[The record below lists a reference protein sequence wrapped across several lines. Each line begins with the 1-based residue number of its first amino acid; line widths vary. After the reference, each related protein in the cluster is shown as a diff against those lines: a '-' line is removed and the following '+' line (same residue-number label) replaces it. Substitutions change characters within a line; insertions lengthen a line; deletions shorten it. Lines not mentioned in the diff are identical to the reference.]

1 MRRLA
6 WFSGGAC
13 GAMLLFACAFPP
25 AWCCAAAAV
34 LLAGTA
40 AGALFPRTRPIG
52 RRAAALSLGFC
63 LGLGWAWLDD
73 QKNTVPLERFD
84 GSALLVEATAR
95 EASRETGYGT
105 ATTVELPLNGVLCR
119 AVLYGGHDLRL
130 HPGERVTG
138 EMRVERTG
146 AKRGEDGLS
155 YGARGLDLRL
165 YLKGNPT
172 VTGVEKLPVRFWP
185 AALAETLKNQLSI
198 LLPGPERGFAVALL
212 TGDRS
217 ELSDSLYDD
226 MALAGT
232 RHIVAV
238 SGMHVGILAGF
249 LLLLRRR
256 RLAAFAGLPLL
267 LCFGLCVGLSAPVA
281 RAIIM
286 QAFLLFAPVLGRE
299 NDPPTSLLAALLI
312 VLLPNPRAIL
322 DVGLQLSFASAAGI
336 LLFSERI
343 LKAMW
348 TSRWCRPFRERPGR
362 LSGAARTVLSG
373 VAASLSVIPLTLP
386 LQLYYFELFSL
397 VTPLSSALLVPL
409 LPLAFTLSVFG
420 SLASLLWLP
429 LGTLLA
435 WPLGWLLRACAAL
448 TRLLAGLPFAAV
460 SSRNPYLLIFLT
472 GLYAVT
478 LCLLAGGRSGR
489 PGLAGWALA
498 GLFVLCVFLSAYE
511 SDRAALSMT
520 VLDVGQGQCVC
531 FQSGGRA
538 ALYDCGG
545 ERDPAETAVQFLQ
558 GSGHRRVDF
567 LAVSHYDADHAGG
580 VPRLLRRLR
589 VGTLYLP
596 ETPDESGMKAE
607 LVEAAEREGC
617 EVRFVTEDLTLPFG
631 GAMACL
637 YAPVRE
643 GEGNDASVA
652 ARFAYGDFD
661 VLLTGDMGV
670 AAEKKLIYDHR
681 LQPVEVM
688 VAGHHGSA
696 TSTGTGLLNSL
707 LPRLVVISA
716 GEDNPY
722 GHPAQE
728 TLDRIAKTGAL
739 VYRTDQCGNITVRC
753 RPSAPVR

>member
-6 WFSGGAC
+6 WFAGGAC
-13 GAMLLFACAFPP
+13 GAMLFFACAFPL

-34 LLAGTA
+34 LLTGA
-40 AGALFPRTRPIG
+40 AVSALFPRTRPAG

-63 LGLGWAWLDD
+63 LGLGWAWVDH
-73 QKNTVPLERFD
+73 QKNAVPLEPFD
-84 GSALLVEATAR
+84 GATLLLEATAR
-95 EASRETGYGT
+95 EGSKETGYGT
-105 ATTVELPLNGVLCR
+105 ATTVELTLNGVGCR
-119 AVLYGGHDLRL
+119 AVLYGGYDLRL
-130 HPGERVTG
+130 RPGDRVAGEVRIEKTG
-138 EMRVERTG
+138 G
-146 AKRGEDGLS
+146 KWGEDGLT

-165 YLKGNPT
+165 YLRGKPT
-172 VTGVEKLPVRFWP
+172 VTGAEKLLVRFWP
-185 AALAETLKNQLSI
+185 PVLAETLKNQLSI
-198 LLPGPERGFAVALL
+198 LLSGPELGFETALL

-217 ELSDSLYDD
+217 KLPDELYDD

-256 RLAAFAGLPLL
+256 RLAALVGLPLL
-267 LCFGLCVGLSAPVA
+267 VCFGLCVGLSASVV
-281 RAIIM
+281 RAVVM
-286 QAFLLFAPVLGRE
+286 QAFLLLAPVFGRE
-299 NDPPTSLLAALLI
+299 NDPPTSLLTALLV
-312 VLLPNPRAIL
+312 VLLPNPRAIA

-343 LKAMW
+343 LQAMW
-348 TSRWCRPFRERPGR
+348 ESRWCRPFRARRGR
-362 LSGAARTVLSG
+362 LSGAARVVLSS
-373 VAASLSVIPLTLP
+373 VAASVSVIPLTLP
-386 LQLYYFELFSL
+386 LQLYYFNLFSL
-397 VTPLSSALLVPL
+397 VSPLSAALLVPL
-409 LPLAFTLSVFG
+409 LPLAFTLG
-420 SLASLLWLP
+420 ILASLASLLWLP

-435 WPLGWLLRACAAL
+435 WPLGWLLRACVAL
-448 TRLLAGLPFAAV
+448 TRLLAGIPFAAV
-460 SSRNPYLLIFLT
+460 SSRNPYLLIFLA
-472 GLYAVT
+472 GLCAAAACQLV
-478 LCLLAGGRSGR
+478 GGRSGGPR
-489 PGLAGWALA
+489 LAGWSLS
-498 GLFVLCVFLSAYE
+498 GLFLLCVFLSAYE
-511 SDRAALSMT
+511 SDRAPLSMT

-545 ERDPAETAVQFLQ
+545 ERNPAETAAQFLQ
-558 GSGHRRVDF
+558 GSGHRSIDF

-596 ETPDESGMKAE
+596 ETPDESGMQAAI
-607 LVEAAEREGC
+607 VEAAEREGC

-631 GAMACL
+631 GAMAWL

-661 VLLTGDMGV
+661 VLLTGDMGFT
-670 AAEKKLIYDHR
+670 AEKKLIHDHQ

-696 TSTGTGLLNSL
+696 ASTGSGLLNRL
-707 LPRLVVISA
+707 LPRLVIVSA
-716 GEDNPY
+716 GADNPY

-728 TLDRIAKTGAL
+728 TLDRIEKTGAL

-753 RPSAPVR
+753 QSPAAAR